1 MQIKGKLL
9 ADTFNLVGIKQF
21 DRKVES
27 ANKAKNRMKSYQNR
41 GKSAGLNLFNPL
53 KDLQNLHTGSTVFSS
68 FTTKGFGFRNT
79 QESSYSN
86 QNFTQGANL

>member
-9 ADTFNLVGIKQF
+9 TDTFNLVGIKQF

-27 ANKAKNRMKSYQNR
+27 QNKAKNRMKSYQNR

-53 KDLQNLHTGSTVFSS
+53 KDLQNLHTGSNVFNS
-68 FTTKGFGFRNT
+68 FTTKGFGLRNN

-86 QNFTQGANL
+86 QNFT